1 MSQQEIGQAGRSAFR
16 RATFCAA
23 NECVEVGQR
32 DQAIIVRDSSQKSGE
47 VVLYFAAADWVSFAR
62 SVKRGKLDSL

>member
-1 MSQQEIGQAGRSAFR
+1 MSQREIGQARRSAFR

-32 DQAIIVRDSSQKSGE
+32 GEAVIVRDSSQKSSE
-47 VVLYFAAADWVSFAR
+47 VVLHFAAADWVSFAR
-62 SVKRGKLDSL
+62 SVKRGTLDRL